1 MDDLAIEGYT
11 APTIHS
17 LGSVEEMTMSNDKI
31 GSIVDDLTPTLGL
44 DGCIVPDGVT
54 VCP

>member
-1 MDDLAIEGYT
+1 MDGLTIEEYA
-11 APTIHS
+11 APTIRN

-31 GSIVDDLTPTLGL
+31 GSVVDDLTPTLGL